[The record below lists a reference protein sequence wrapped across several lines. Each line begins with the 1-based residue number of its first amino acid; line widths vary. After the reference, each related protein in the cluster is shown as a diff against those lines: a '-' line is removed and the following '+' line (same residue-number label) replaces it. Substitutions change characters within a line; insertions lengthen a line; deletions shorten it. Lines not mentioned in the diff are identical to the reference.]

1 MLEILLA
8 VLSGSAAVGM
18 RIALPLLVIAMF
30 SENLWASMP
39 GLSVIAP
46 PIALGILAGWSV
58 LELVASKDRFGQRLL
73 QVLELLLS
81 PLVGTLIGVAIA
93 KSMSVEGG
101 QVWVLAITSG
111 VLALVLQLLQVGW
124 TYRLRRV
131 PLWILF
137 GQDLICVILA
147 LFVVDA
153 PKQGGLIALL
163 RLWLAIR
170 SAVQWRRWYREGRRV
185 RMENL
190 PD

>member
-1 MLEILLA
+1 MLEVLLA

-39 GLSVIAP
+39 GLSVVSP

-73 QVLELLLS
+73 QVLELSLS
-81 PLVGTLIGVAIA
+81 PVVGTLIGVAIA
-93 KSMSVEGG
+93 RSMNVQGG
-101 QVWVLAITSG
+101 QLWVLALTSG

-147 LFVVDA
+147 LFIVDA
-153 PKQGGLIALL
+153 PQQGGLIALL
-163 RLWLAIR
+163 MLWLAIR
-170 SAVQWRRWYREGRRV
+170 SAVQWRRWYRAGRRIPS
-185 RMENL
+185 E
-190 PD
+190 P

>member
-73 QVLELLLS
+73 QVLEKES
-81 PLVGTLIGVAIA
+81 YIHELIIDFRDAAHAERLKKALEANKA
-93 KSMSVEGG
+93 K
-101 QVWVLAITSG
+101 
-111 VLALVLQLLQVGW
+111 
-124 TYRLRRV
+124 
-131 PLWILF
+131 
-137 GQDLICVILA
+137 
-147 LFVVDA
+147 
-153 PKQGGLIALL
+153 
-163 RLWLAIR
+163 
-170 SAVQWRRWYREGRRV
+170 
-185 RMENL
+185 
-190 PD
+190 